1 VTGVQLADG
10 RVISCDIALVGI
22 GAVPNQELAAAAGI
36 TCTNGI
42 VVDETARTSHPRVF
56 AIGDCANRP
65 MPLYNLNMRLESVPN
80 ALEQAKQAA
89 WAICGKAP
97 PPPEVP
103 WFWSD
108 QFDMRLQIAGIP
120 AGAVQTIVRGDPAD
134 GKFAVFHLNTDG
146 RVLCVEAVSFPQ
158 AMAVGKMMI
167 GKRLHVPVER
177 LGDESVPL
185 KELVR

>member
-1 VTGVQLADG
+1 
-10 RVISCDIALVGI
+10 
-22 GAVPNQELAAAAGI
+22 
-36 TCTNGI
+36 
-42 VVDETARTSHPRVF
+42 
-56 AIGDCANRP
+56 
-65 MPLYNLNMRLESVPN
+65 
-80 ALEQAKQAA
+80 
-89 WAICGKAP
+89 
-97 PPPEVP
+97 VP